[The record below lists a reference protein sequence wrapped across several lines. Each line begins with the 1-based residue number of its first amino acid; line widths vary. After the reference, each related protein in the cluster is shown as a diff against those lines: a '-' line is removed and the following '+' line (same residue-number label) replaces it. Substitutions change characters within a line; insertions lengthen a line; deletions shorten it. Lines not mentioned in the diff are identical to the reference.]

1 MSRAGKEVIQKTERE
16 QKVSILEEAIS
27 AGHVKQAAASAM
39 AAAAV
44 KAKLLADQEE
54 REMQR
59 LVTTVIEHQVITQ

>member
-1 MSRAGKEVIQKTERE
+1 MSEEVLGT
-16 QKVSILEEAIS
+16 A
-27 AGHVKQAAASAM
+27 HVKRAAASAM

-59 LVTTVIEHQVITQ
+59 LVTIVIEHQVIC

>member
-1 MSRAGKEVIQKTERE
+1 
-16 QKVSILEEAIS
+16 
-27 AGHVKQAAASAM
+27 M

-59 LVTTVIEHQVITQ
+59 LVTIVIEHQVICFKDRSYYGCHFVI